1 MVKALI
7 TGGTGF
13 IGSHIARQLVADG
26 HTVRILHR
34 QSSKLTALEGISFES
49 AIGGLKED
57 DMPALIKASEGC
69 DWVFHVA
76 AVADYWRADKAEMF
90 EVNVSGTRRILAAA
104 RTAGVKRVV
113 FTSSAAA
120 VGMNPDGRPA
130 DENTRFNLPPDE
142 FPYGYSKVL
151 AERAVSDAVWRGQE
165 VVTVNP
171 VAVIGP
177 GDLNMISGSF
187 ITQIKKLGILVPITS
202 GGIAVSDVRDVAR
215 WHILAAG
222 HGRVG
227 ERYLVGTANYP
238 YSLWYSMIAEAVGV
252 LRPRFH
258 IPDFLVP
265 IAAWVVDWL
274 RKKGIETPVDA
285 VQTRMGIRKAY
296 FDCGKA
302 WGELGNPQIDMR
314 LSLHDTYAWYSQHGY
329 L

>member
-1 MVKALI
+1 MKALI

-13 IGSHIARQLVADG
+13 IGSHIARTLVADG
-26 HTVRILHR
+26 HHVRILHR
-34 QSSKLTALEGISFES
+34 ENSKLTALEGIPYES
-49 AIGGLKED
+49 AIGGLREE
-57 DMPALIKASEGC
+57 DMPALIHASEGC

-76 AVADYWRADKAEMF
+76 AVADYWRADKAQMF
-90 EVNVSGTRRILAAA
+90 EVNVAGTRRILTAA
-104 RTAGVKRVV
+104 RTAGVKRVI

-130 DENTRFNLPPDE
+130 DESTRFNFPPDE

-165 VVTVNP
+165 VVTLNP

-187 ITQIKKLGILVPITS
+187 ITQIKKMGILVPITS

-215 WHILAAG
+215 WHVLAAS

-238 YSLWYSMIAEAVGV
+238 YKLWFAMIAEAVGV
-252 LRPRFH
+252 LRPRLFV
-258 IPDFLVP
+258 PDFLVP
-265 IAAWVVDWL
+265 IAAQIIDWL
-274 RKKGIETPVDA
+274 RKRGIETPVDA
-285 VQTRMGIRKAY
+285 VQTRMGVRKAY
-296 FDCGKA
+296 FDCQKA
-302 WGELGNPQIDMR
+302 WNELGTPQIDMR
-314 LSLHDTYAWYSQHGY
+314 RSLLDTYAWYSENGY

>member
-1 MVKALI
+1 MAKALI

-13 IGSHIARQLVADG
+13 IGSHIARLLVAEG
-26 HTVRILHR
+26 HSVRILHR
-34 QSSKLTALEGISFES
+34 ESSKLTALEGIPFES
-49 AIGGLKED
+49 ALGGLREE
-57 DMPALIKASEGC
+57 DMPALIRASEGC

-76 AVADYWRADKAEMF
+76 AVADYWRADKAQMF

-104 RTAGVKRVV
+104 RTAGTKRVI

-120 VGMNPDGRPA
+120 VGMNPDGRPS
-130 DENTRFNLPPDE
+130 DESTRFNFPPDE

-165 VVTVNP
+165 VVTMNP

-177 GDLNMISGSF
+177 GDLNMISSSF
-187 ITQIKKLGILVPITS
+187 IIQIKKMGILVPVTS

-215 WHILAAG
+215 WHVLAAQ

-227 ERYLVGTANYP
+227 ERYLIGTANYP
-238 YSLWYSMIAEAVGV
+238 YHLWFSMIAEAVGV
-252 LRPRFH
+252 LRPRLMV
-258 IPDFLVP
+258 PDFVIP
-265 IAAWVVDWL
+265 FAAQVIDWL
-274 RKKGIETPVDA
+274 RKRGIETPVDA
-285 VQTRMGIRKAY
+285 VQTRMGVRKAY
-296 FDCGKA
+296 FDCRKA

-314 LSLHDTYAWYSQHGY
+314 RSLRDTYDWYTENGY

>member
-1 MVKALI
+1 MAKALI

-13 IGSHIARQLVADG
+13 IGSHIARLLVAEG
-26 HTVRILHR
+26 HSVRILHR
-34 QSSKLTALEGISFES
+34 ENSKLTALEGIPFES
-49 AIGGLKED
+49 ALGGLREE
-57 DMPALIKASEGC
+57 DMPALIRASEGC

-76 AVADYWRADKAEMF
+76 AVADYWRADKAQMF

-104 RTAGVKRVV
+104 RTAGTKRVI

-120 VGMNPDGRPA
+120 VGMNPDGRPS
-130 DENTRFNLPPDE
+130 DEATRFNFPPDE

-165 VVTVNP
+165 VVTMNP

-177 GDLNMISGSF
+177 GDLNMISSSF
-187 ITQIKKLGILVPITS
+187 IIQIKKMGILVPVTS

-215 WHILAAG
+215 WHVLAAQ

-227 ERYLVGTANYP
+227 ERYLIGTANYP
-238 YSLWYSMIAEAVGV
+238 YSLWFSMIAEAVGV
-252 LRPRFH
+252 LRPRLMV
-258 IPDFLVP
+258 PDFLIP
-265 IAAWVVDWL
+265 FAAQVIDWL
-274 RKKGIETPVDA
+274 RKRGIETPVDA
-285 VQTRMGIRKAY
+285 VQTRMGVRKAY
-296 FDCGKA
+296 FDCRKA

-314 LSLHDTYAWYSQHGY
+314 RSLMDTYDWYTENGY

>member
-1 MVKALI
+1 MAKALI

-13 IGSHIARQLVADG
+13 IGSHIARVLVEQG
-26 HTVRILHR
+26 HTIRILHR
-34 QSSKLTALEGISFES
+34 ENSKLTALDGIPHES
-49 AIGGLKED
+49 AIGGLREE
-57 DMPALIKASEGC
+57 DMPALIRASEGC

-76 AVADYWRADKAEMF
+76 AVADYWRADKAQMF
-90 EVNVSGTRRILAAA
+90 EVNVAGTRRILTAA
-104 RTAGVKRVV
+104 RTAGVKRVI

-130 DENTRFNLPPDE
+130 DESTRFNFPPDE

-187 ITQIKKLGILVPITS
+187 ITQIKKMGILVPITS

-215 WHILAAG
+215 WHVLAAS

-238 YSLWYSMIAEAVGV
+238 YSLWFAMIAEAVGV
-252 LRPRFH
+252 LRPRLFV
-258 IPDFLVP
+258 PDFLVP
-265 IAAWVVDWL
+265 IAAQAIDWL
-274 RKKGIETPVDA
+274 RKRGIETPVDA
-285 VQTRMGIRKAY
+285 VQARMGIRKAY
-296 FDCGKA
+296 FDCRKS
-302 WGELGNPQIDMR
+302 WDELGAPQIDMR
-314 LSLHDTYAWYSQHGY
+314 RSLRDTYAWYSEHGY